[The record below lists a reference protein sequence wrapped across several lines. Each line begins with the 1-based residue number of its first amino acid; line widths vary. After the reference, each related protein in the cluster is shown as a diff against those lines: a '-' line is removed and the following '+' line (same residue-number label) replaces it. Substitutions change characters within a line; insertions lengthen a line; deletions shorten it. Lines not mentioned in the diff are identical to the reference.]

1 MILLVPMLLSILV
14 AMLRGGNLLALA
26 EVHFRHSWL
35 ILTGLLVQVLI
46 FSSWWESI
54 PACTAWT
61 PHVYALSMVLL
72 LLVVG
77 LNRSV
82 PGMAFLGMG
91 LFLNTLTIWV
101 NGGRMPASLW
111 ALQTAGF
118 LPVGDVAPFWQS
130 NNSILM
136 DENSH
141 LRFLCDVFALPKSW
155 PLTNIFSIGDVL
167 VSLGGVIFIQ
177 KTVAPSPPLDTPL
190 PPNYQT

>member
-1 MILLVPMLLSILV
+1 MILLIPMLLSLLV
-14 AMLRGGNLLALA
+14 ALLRGGNLLAL
-26 EVHFRHSWL
+26 ENVHFKHSWL

-54 PACTAWT
+54 PACAIWT
-61 PHVYALSMVLL
+61 PHMYVLSMTLL
-72 LLVVG
+72 LLAVG
-77 LNRSV
+77 LNHSV

-91 LFLNTLTIWV
+91 LLLNALTISV

-136 DENSH
+136 DENSR
-141 LRFLCDVFALPKSW
+141 LRFLCDIFALPKSW
-155 PLTNIFSIGDVL
+155 PLANIFSVGDVL
-167 VSLGGVIFIQ
+167 VSLGGVVFIH
-177 KTVAPSPPLDTPL
+177 KILAHSESASS
-190 PPNYQT
+190 